1 MIAHILPGVAVTYN
15 GEEIG
20 MENGEVTWDQGM
32 DPQAC
37 NGDKEDFES
46 NSRDFQR
53 TPYHWD
59 ISTSAGFSTNSS
71 TWLPVSSKYL
81 ENNLAKQ
88 KAGGNKT
95 HYAIYKKLVEYRK
108 TDTLKY
114 GELESAAL
122 AKNVLALARFV
133 LQKIFYYNN
142 LM

>member
-1 MIAHILPGVAVTYN
+1 MMAHVLPGVAVTYN

-20 MENGEVTWDQGM
+20 MENGEVTWDQGK

-37 NGDKEDFES
+37 NGDEGDFES

-59 ISTSAGFSTNSS
+59 STTSAGFSTNNS
-71 TWLPVSSKYL
+71 TWLSVSSKYV
-81 ENNLAKQ
+81 ENNLAAQ
-88 KAGGNKT
+88 KAGDDKT
-95 HYAIYKKLVEYRK
+95 HYAIYKQLLQYRK

-114 GELESAAL
+114 GDLESAAL

-133 LQKIFYYNN
+133 
-142 LM
+142 